1 MKNKPIYRLL
11 AGGYTSG
18 PGPELRSFSVD
29 PLAQVCTE
37 LAGVPLENPSYLALS
52 ADGKHVYAVTE
63 NPEGPSYLNGV
74 DLDSETG
81 DLLVK
86 NREYTRGEAPCYVA
100 LDPEGRF
107 AATANYAGG
116 SISVF
121 PLDAEGKLKPI
132 LQLISFYG
140 RGVNPRRQEASHIHC
155 VGFSPDGDY
164 LFASDL
170 GTDNLYRFE
179 VDRTEGRTGI
189 RENTKRVFAVEPGS
203 GPRNFRFSPD
213 GKYLYLITELSG
225 TVMGFSYKKGN
236 LEHRQTILIDDRPRG
251 DSGDVVLAPNG
262 KFLYASIR
270 EGHDGI
276 AIFSVDDDTG
286 FLTKTGYVRTGF
298 HPRNLCLS
306 PDGKFLACTA
316 MKDDRIEFYAVDT
329 RSGELTKSAAEIRMP
344 SPACVVFIP

>member
-1 MKNKPIYRLL
+1 M

-18 PGPELRSFSVD
+18 PGPELRSFSFD
-29 PLAQVCTE
+29 PAVQKWNE

-52 ADGKHVYAVTE
+52 PDGSYAYVVTE

-74 DLDSETG
+74 ELNREADVLNMTA
-81 DLLVK
+81 
-86 NREYTRGEAPCYVA
+86 REYTRGEAPCYVA
-100 LDPEGRF
+100 VDPGGRF

-121 PLDAEGKLKPI
+121 PLDVQGKLMPI
-132 LQLISFYG
+132 SQLIPFYG
-140 RGVNPRRQEASHIHC
+140 RGVNLRRQEGSHIHC
-155 VGFSPDGDY
+155 VGFSPEGDY

-179 VDRTEGRTGI
+179 IDRMEDGNYL
-189 RENTKRVFAVEPGS
+189 RENTLQVFAVEPGS
-203 GPRNFRFSPD
+203 GPRHFRFSPD
-213 GKYLYLITELSG
+213 GRYLYLITELSG
-225 TVMGFSYKKGN
+225 TVMGFEYNKGN
-236 LEHRQTILIDDRPRG
+236 LEHRQTILVDDRLRG
-251 DSGDVVLAPNG
+251 DSGDLALTPDG
-262 KFLYASIR
+262 KFLYASMR

-276 AIFSVDDDTG
+276 AIFSVEPDTG
-286 FLTKTGYVRTGF
+286 FLTKTGYVRAGF

-316 MKDDRIEFYAVDT
+316 MKDDRIEFYAVDV

-344 SPACVVFIP
+344 SPACVVFVQG